1 MLGGNNQNLL
11 LSMKKERH
19 TCVCVLTIDCVCVQ
33 IVNTFDGE
41 NRICNLVNWPIQK
54 EEQTKNPIL
63 KVLGSL
69 SS

>member
-1 MLGGNNQNLL
+1 MLGGKNQNLL

-19 TCVCVLTIDCVCVQ
+19 TCVCVLIVYVCVQ

-41 NRICNLVNWPIQK
+41 NRICNLVTWPIQK